1 MQLPNKFLE
10 YPIYILILYMYWSIK
25 INSHRLFSKWWTP
38 STLEDHQFKITIP
51 LALISTCMN
60 PYIVN
65 QLFFQ
70 FDITHT
76 DGRVG
81 QGFSLDTDLIPE
93 FGHQG
98 LVLLQLIPHVWQNF
112 LFVLTT
118 NKTVIIKNTA
128 TTNSICVTTNDLRD
142 IILCLRMLMFVKRN
156 HFIHGGHFS
165 CFVNIS
171 NIC

>member
-1 MQLPNKFLE
+1 
-10 YPIYILILYMYWSIK
+10 
-25 INSHRLFSKWWTP
+25 
-38 STLEDHQFKITIP
+38 
-51 LALISTCMN
+51 MN